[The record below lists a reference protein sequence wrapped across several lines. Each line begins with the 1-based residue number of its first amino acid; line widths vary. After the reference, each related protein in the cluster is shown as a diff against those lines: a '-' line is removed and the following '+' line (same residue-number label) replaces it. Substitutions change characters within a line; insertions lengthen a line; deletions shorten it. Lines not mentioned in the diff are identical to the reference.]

1 MSTNNMKQSIL
12 LLFSLSLIFQT
23 SANILAGFEGSCC
36 NDDSVFVNGEGKVSY
51 KPDIAIVNIGVSVTA
66 KTSQKATQG
75 AAEKINQIQE
85 ILAKNNIQKA
95 DI

>member
-1 MSTNNMKQSIL
+1 MSTNNMKRSIL

-85 ILAKNNIQKA
+85 ILAKNNIQKG